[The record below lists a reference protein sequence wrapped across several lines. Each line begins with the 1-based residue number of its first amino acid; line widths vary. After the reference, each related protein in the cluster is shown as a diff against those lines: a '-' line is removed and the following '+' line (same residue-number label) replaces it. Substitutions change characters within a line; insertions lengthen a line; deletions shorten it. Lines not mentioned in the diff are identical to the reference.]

1 MTVETQ
7 EATPAPGARA
17 AWGGVLAMSL
27 CVFVLIASE
36 FMPVSLLTP
45 IAADLAITEGRAG
58 QAIAVSGIFAML
70 TSLSISHLAG
80 GVDRRTVLLALTGLM
95 LISGIIVAAAP
106 DGAVLM
112 VGRALLGMVIGGFWS
127 MTTAVVMRLVPDHA
141 VPRALALLNGGNA
154 LATTIA
160 APLGSFLGAVIGW
173 RGAFFCIVPLAA
185 VAFVW
190 QAWSLPRMPGGRRS
204 HSKSP
209 FRLLQRRPVALGMAA
224 VLFQF
229 MGQFALFTYLRPFL
243 EAVTRVDVETLSV
256 LLLVIGISG
265 LIGTSLIGMVLARSL
280 GAALIGM
287 PLVLGGIALALAV
300 AGDRLWIVA
309 PLLGLWG
316 LVGTAAP
323 VGWWTWLAC
332 TLPEDAEAGGG
343 LMVAIIQAGITV
355 GAAAGGVLFDA
366 GGHAATFILAAALLG
381 IAAVLAMRAA
391 AGRAH

>member
-36 FMPVSLLTP
+36 FIPVSLLTP

-58 QAIAVSGIFAML
+58 QAIAVSGIFAVL

-112 VGRALLGMVIGGFWS
+112 VGRVLLGMVIGGFWS

-190 QAWSLPRMPGGRRS
+190 QACSLPRMPGGAGLTAKA
-204 HSKSP
+204 HSVSSSGA
-209 FRLLQRRPVALGMAA
+209 RLLWAWRQFCSSSWGSLPCSPICGPSWRP
-224 VLFQF
+224 
-229 MGQFALFTYLRPFL
+229 
-243 EAVTRVDVETLSV
+243 
-256 LLLVIGISG
+256 
-265 LIGTSLIGMVLARSL
+265 
-280 GAALIGM
+280 
-287 PLVLGGIALALAV
+287 
-300 AGDRLWIVA
+300 
-309 PLLGLWG
+309 
-316 LVGTAAP
+316 
-323 VGWWTWLAC
+323 
-332 TLPEDAEAGGG
+332 
-343 LMVAIIQAGITV
+343 
-355 GAAAGGVLFDA
+355 
-366 GGHAATFILAAALLG
+366 
-381 IAAVLAMRAA
+381 
-391 AGRAH
+391 